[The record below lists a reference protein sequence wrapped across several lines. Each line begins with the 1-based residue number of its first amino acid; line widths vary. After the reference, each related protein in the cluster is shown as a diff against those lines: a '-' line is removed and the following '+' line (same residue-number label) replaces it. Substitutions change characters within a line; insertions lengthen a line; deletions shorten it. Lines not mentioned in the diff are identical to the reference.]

1 MSPATLYYI
10 NVYYCACTCTNY
22 INLQVVKDWHLLMVV
37 LLIAMMEIIIAAPLL
52 TLALLKGD
60 VAAVTNTEPT
70 LNVSTV

>member
-1 MSPATLYYI
+1 
-10 NVYYCACTCTNY
+10 
-22 INLQVVKDWHLLMVV
+22 MVV